1 MKYSASLAAVRNSG
15 PVASTTAM
23 SKPAGFMDSSTS
35 SNGLGNFGEKTIRGM
50 LAPLRADNAHER
62 DALPGRAPEVVG
74 ERELA
79 PARDAGDLP
88 LARLTA
94 KLQPALKQHAQAR
107 GADRVTER
115 LQAAVRIHSQFAI
128 EVERAGEH
136 FLPAG
141 AARREAEVLHED
153 ELGRREAVVDLGH
166 GELLARI
173 LDPGLRVRV
182 RGGGNDL
189 VERRVVVVGV
199 DRAGG
204 GPRDEGQ
211 RLDVQRLV
219 RVAMRVLRADDDGGG
234 RAIAYAGAVED
245 AQGARDERRA
255 RDRVLGHF
263 LAELC

>member
-1 MKYSASLAAVRNSG
+1 MKYSASLAAARNSG

-35 SNGLGNFGEKTIRGM
+35 SSDLGNLGEKTIRGM
-50 LAPLRADNAHER
+50 LAPLRADDAHER
-62 DALPGRAPEVVG
+62 DALPGRAAEIVR
-74 ERELA
+74 ERELP

-88 LARLTA
+88 LARFTA
-94 KLQPALKQHAQAR
+94 KLQPAFEQHAQPR

-115 LQAAVRIHSQFAI
+115 LQTAVGIHGQLAV

-141 AARREAEVLHED
+141 SARREAEVFHED

-173 LDPGLRVRV
+173 LDPRLSVGV
-182 RGGGNDL
+182 RGGGDDL

-199 DRAGG
+199 DRAGR

-219 RVAMRVLRADDDGGG
+219 RVAMRVLRADDDGGR
-234 RAIAYAGAVED
+234 RAIAHTGAVEN
-245 AQGARDERRA
+245 AQRARDERRA
-255 RDRVLGHF
+255 RNR
-263 LAELC
+263 